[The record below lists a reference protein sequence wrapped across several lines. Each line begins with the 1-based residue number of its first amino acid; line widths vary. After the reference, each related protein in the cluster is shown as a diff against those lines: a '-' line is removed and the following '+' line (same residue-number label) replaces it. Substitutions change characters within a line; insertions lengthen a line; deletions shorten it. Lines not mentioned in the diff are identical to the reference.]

1 MDLAQLVLVFLSC
14 VMFIAL
20 VTTLVRAGRGS
31 SRGEARLV
39 SDPSG
44 EGWLSVEEVAELL
57 ETDPEDV
64 LGLVDRGSIPFF
76 VDAGSGRSVAA
87 VYWFRRDEIDDWVIG

>member
-14 VMFIAL
+14 VMFIAV

-31 SRGEARLV
+31 SRREARLV
-39 SDPSG
+39 SDPGG

-57 ETDPEDV
+57 ETGPEEV
-64 LGLVDRGSIPFF
+64 LGLVDRGSIPYF
-76 VDAGSGRSVAA
+76 VDARSGRSVAA
-87 VYWFRRDEIDDWVIG
+87 IWFRRDEIDGWVIG